1 MYLKGLEIQGFKSF
15 ADKVEFEFP
24 AGVAIVVGPNGSGKS
39 NVSDA
44 IRWVLGE
51 QSIKSL
57 RGGKLEDIIFAGTD
71 KRKPVGMAQV
81 SITFDNSGGIFPLEY
96 NEVTVTRRVYRSGES
111 EFLINKS
118 SCRLK
123 DIHELFMDTG
133 LGKDAYSIISQGKV
147 EEIIMAKPEER
158 RHLIEEAAG
167 ITKYRIRKQEA
178 TRRLTD
184 TELNLTRVADIINE
198 LESQIEPLR
207 IQSEKAQ
214 EYIGYTNT
222 LRGLELGVIVNV
234 IEESRTKLTEYKA
247 ELEHLKQDIVKN
259 ETFVSQTEAQ
269 NSKFKL
275 DLQQKNEVLYQSQ
288 QAVFEVATSLERQEA
303 NVRLNEEKKLGLEQK
318 LEALANEIA
327 GSKERLSSLRNEEK
341 TNKAGFEE
349 LRENIKNE
357 KQQLST
363 KEEKLKALDEKFQT
377 RRKAEEE
384 NKTQLIEL
392 LNENAGIKNSLSK
405 KEFEQINLE
414 RKLEQNQNGQLKTEQ
429 LLEANLADILT
440 FEVKTKDM
448 EQQITH
454 KAQQFEHVTKDK
466 AQRRI
471 KLEETERNL
480 RELQNIYSKLTSRVK
495 ALSDLKDDFEGY
507 QRGVKE
513 VLKNWKRGLPAL
525 KGIKGVVAEVI
536 KVPKEL
542 ELAVEVALGGSLQ
555 HVITDTDESAKRAI
569 NFLKETK
576 NGRATFLPLNTI
588 NPYRIKDQEKTL
600 LAMEGVLGLAA
611 NLVEFPK
618 EFSPVIEYLLG
629 RIVIVE
635 NIDKALKVA
644 KKSGFKLK
652 IVTPE
657 GEVLNPGGSLTGGSV
672 YRKDSGL
679 LSRGREIEELT
690 KEASGKNMEIT
701 KALSQLETLKALIT
715 KLEGQLSELKEQG
728 QNLKFEKANL
738 EKDLARL
745 LALKENL
752 ESQLEEIVL
761 DKKSFL
767 EDLEAIT
774 KETKRL
780 ELNLNFCLE
789 REQEIK
795 RKLSFDQQELSEE
808 EIQKTGLSEAITEL
822 KVRLSAL
829 EQKKINTENSIRQQQ
844 NIIAE
849 LAQQISEKEAEL
861 EKVFTSQIDIRHG
874 LEEHRFE
881 IKNLFEMKEK
891 SEQEVTACRDV
902 INELN
907 LKIEEREVAV
917 KKSLKELQQNQQRE
931 KSLEIKEARQEADL
945 NNCLTRLETDFE
957 LTIEE
962 ALKEKSDIIDKREVN
977 REIKD
982 LKLKVSLL
990 GNVNIDAIEEFTKVR
1005 ERYEF
1010 LSQQC
1015 SDLNQAKDSLYKVI
1029 KEMDTIMTK
1038 RFKEAFDAINEHFK
1052 SIFSELFAGG
1062 VAYLELTDE
1071 KSLLETGIEI
1081 IAQPPGKKPQNLN
1094 LLSGGEKALTAI
1106 GLLFAL
1112 LRVRP
1117 SPFCVLDEIEASLD
1131 EANIDRF
1138 AEFLKEFS
1146 KGSQFI
1152 VISHR
1157 KGTMAVADVLYGI
1170 TIDEAGVSKMVS
1182 LSLHS

>member
-184 TELNLTRVADIINE
+184 TEQNLTRVADIICE

-214 EYIGYTNT
+214 EYIGYSNT
-222 LRGLELGVIVNV
+222 LRGLELGIIVTV

-247 ELEHLKQDIVKN
+247 ELENLKQDIVKN
-259 ETFVSQTEAQ
+259 ETLVAQTEAQ
-269 NSKFKL
+269 NTQYKL

-303 NVRLNEEKKLGLEQK
+303 NVRLNEEKKSSLEQK
-318 LEALANEIA
+318 LEALAKEIA
-327 GSKERLSSLRNEEK
+327 SAKERLSNLKNEEK
-341 TNKAGFEE
+341 TNTAG
-349 LRENIKNE
+349 LKGLIENIKNE
-357 KQQLST
+357 KGQLSL
-363 KEEKLKALDEKFQT
+363 KEENLRALDEKFQN

-384 NKTQLIEL
+384 NKTELIEL
-392 LNENAGIKNSLSK
+392 LNETANIKNSLSK
-405 KEFEQINLE
+405 REFEQTNIE
-414 RKLEQNQNGQLKTEQ
+414 RKLEQNHNDQVKMEQ
-429 LLEANLADILT
+429 LLEANIEDISA
-440 FEVKTKDM
+440 FETKTKDT
-448 EQQITH
+448 EQQIMA
-454 KAQQFEHVTKDK
+454 KAQEFESVAKDK
-466 AQRRI
+466 VQTRNN
-471 KLEETERNL
+471 LDETERNL
-480 RELQNIYSKLTSRVK
+480 RELQNTYNKITSRVK
-495 ALSDLKDDFEGY
+495 ALSDLKEDFEGY

-513 VLKNWKRGLPAL
+513 VLKNWKKGLPSL

-542 ELAVEVALGGSLQ
+542 ELAIEVALGGSLQ
-555 HVITDTDESAKRAI
+555 HVITDTDESAKKAI
-569 NFLKETK
+569 NFLKDMK
-576 NGRATFLPLNTI
+576 YGRATFLPLNTI
-588 NPYRIKDQEKTL
+588 NPYGIKDQERNL
-600 LAMEGVLGLAA
+600 LTMDGVLGLAA

-629 RIVIVE
+629 RIIIVE
-635 NIDKALKVA
+635 NIDKALTVA

-672 YRKDSGL
+672 YRKDAGL

-690 KEASGKNMEIT
+690 KEASGKSKEIT
-701 KALSQLETLKALIT
+701 SALGQQETLKALIA
-715 KLEGQLSELKEQG
+715 KLEILLSELKEQG
-728 QNLKFEKANL
+728 QNLRFEKASL

-745 LALKENL
+745 VALAENL
-752 ESQLEEIVL
+752 ELQLEELIL
-761 DKKSFL
+761 NRRSFL

-774 KETKRL
+774 KETDSL
-780 ELNLNFCLE
+780 ELNLKACLE

-808 EIQKTGLSEAITEL
+808 EVQKTGLSEAITEL
-822 KVRLSAL
+822 KVQLSAL
-829 EQKKINTENSIRQQQ
+829 EQKKISAENSIRQQQ
-844 NIIAE
+844 ESIRE

-861 EKVFTSQIDIRHG
+861 EGVFTSQIDIRHG
-874 LEEHRFE
+874 LDEYRFE
-881 IKNLFEMKEK
+881 IKNLFELKEK

-902 INELN
+902 INELSQH
-907 LKIEEREVAV
+907 IEEREVVV
-917 KKSLKELQQNQQRE
+917 KKTLKELQQHQQRE
-931 KSLEIKEARQEADL
+931 KSLEIKEARQETEL
-945 NNCLTRLETDFE
+945 NNSLARLETDFE

-962 ALKEKSDIIDKREVN
+962 ALKEKTEIIDKREVN

-982 LKLKVSLL
+982 LKQKVSFL
-990 GNVNIDAIEEFTKVR
+990 GNVNLDAIEEYTKVR

-1015 SDLNQAKDSLYKVI
+1015 SDLNQAKESLYKVI
-1029 KEMDTIMTK
+1029 KEMDTIMIK

-1052 SIFSELFAGG
+1052 GIFSELFAGG
-1062 VAYLELTDE
+1062 IAYLELTDE